1 MSQYPECKH
10 GHNDP
15 NSECQQCNAED
26 RIVELSL
33 ICCELKDALLDA
45 NGYDEAASGYNSDN
59 FSHMRQEFNDLAAR
73 AERMLSH

>member
-1 MSQYPECKH
+1 
-10 GHNDP
+10 
-15 NSECQQCNAED
+15 
-26 RIVELSL
+26 VELSL